1 MDKHVDRAEVRFKM
15 TNGFFVERRSG
26 VDRRLAYERRNTH
39 ERRSGAERRTHA
51 DAIASSSS
59 EAAADFLSASFASR
73 HAQAD
78 SAAGG
83 AAAPLSRSALA
94 CRILDQ
100 GGAMLTDM
108 VSAIYDAAFD
118 VKMWPDVLTRL
129 RDLVHADACAIVRHE
144 HQSGQG
150 RIEHSI
156 GIDALHVTAYA
167 DFYAKDNVWLR
178 DREKFAQADSV
189 WLSQDLISNSRL
201 VETDFYKYWL
211 RPQDFFHHLFGVIT
225 SNEDHLLYVMFS
237 RSLSKGAFW
246 QDDVDLMRRLLPT
259 LRRGLQAGEKHKRM
273 QSVQRIA
280 LDTLDAMPI
289 GVVLLDGGGSVLAAN
304 RFAREVMDTESGL
317 FMSAA
322 GLGVQLSGG
331 RLKLRDLIVGGPARG
346 AERSNEAQGFSL
358 PREMGRRAVTL
369 LLVPVKDYPQA
380 RDRDDPVAILFIADP
395 QRTVEIDPRRL
406 SRIYGLSRAE
416 ARVAALLAGGK
427 RLDDVA
433 ATLGLT
439 YETVRKHLKQIFAK
453 TGTERQAD
461 LVRTLSLGPCGL
473 RL

>member
-1 MDKHVDRAEVRFKM
+1 M

-26 VDRRLAYERRNTH
+26 LDRRLR
-39 ERRSGAERRTHA
+39 AERR
-51 DAIASSSS
+51 DSGDRRRGDERRERSEGIGSSSG
-59 EAAADFLSASFASR
+59 EAAAEFVAASFTSR
-73 HAQAD
+73 RSQPD
-78 SAAGG
+78 QNAGS

-94 CRILDQ
+94 CHLLDQ

-108 VSAIYDAAFD
+108 VAAVYDAAFD
-118 VKMWPDVLTRL
+118 IKAWPDVLTKL
-129 RDLVHADACAIVRHE
+129 KELVHADICAVISHE
-144 HQSGQG
+144 HQTGRS
-150 RIEHSI
+150 RIEHSV

-167 DFYAKDNVWLR
+167 DSYAKDNVWFKDR
-178 DREKFAQADSV
+178 DKFAKADVV
-189 WLSQDLISNSRL
+189 WTSQDLISNSRL
-201 VETDFYKYWL
+201 VETEFYKYWL
-211 RPQDFFHHLFGVIT
+211 RPQDLFHHMFGAISVDD
-225 SNEDHLLYVMFS
+225 ERLLYVMLG

-246 QDDVDLMRRLLPT
+246 QDDVELLRRLSPT
-259 LRRGLQAGEKHKRM
+259 LRRGLQAGDKHKRL

-289 GVVLLDGGGSVLAAN
+289 GIVLLDGGGGILAAN
-304 RFAREVMDTESGL
+304 SFAREVLDSESGL
-317 FMSAA
+317 FMSAS

-331 RLKLRDLIVGGPARG
+331 RLKLRDLIVGGPNRSG
-346 AERSNEAQGFSL
+346 ERSGEIQGFAL
-358 PREMGRRAVTL
+358 PRENGRRAVTL
-369 LLVPVKDYPQA
+369 LLVPVQDFPQA
-380 RDRDDPVAILFIADP
+380 RERDDPVAILFIADP
-395 QRTVEIDPRRL
+395 QRTAEIDPQRL

-433 ATLGLT
+433 GTLGLT